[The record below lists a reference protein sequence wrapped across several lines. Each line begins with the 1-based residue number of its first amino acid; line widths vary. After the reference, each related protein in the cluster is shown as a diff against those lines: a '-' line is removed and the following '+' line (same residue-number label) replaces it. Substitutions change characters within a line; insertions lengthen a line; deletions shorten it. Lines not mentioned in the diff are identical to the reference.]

1 MQQNEMKDLIDGY
14 IKAYNAF
21 DIDAML
27 LDMHNH
33 ISFQNISD
41 GHVNLSTEGISE
53 LRNAAEQACHL
64 FKSRRQTVTDYQFSG
79 NTATVQIDFAGELSV
94 DIPDGPKAGEILK
107 LKGKSEFI
115 NPATKYIKI
124 KQHKRSLDA

>member
-21 DIDAML
+21 DVDAML
-27 LDMHNH
+27 LNMHDD
-33 ISFQNISD
+33 ISFRNISD

-53 LRNAAEQACHL
+53 LRKAAEQACHL
-64 FKSRRQTVTDYQFSG
+64 FKSRRQTITDYQFSG
-79 NTATVQIDFAGELSV
+79 DTATIQIDFTGEFSV
-94 DIPDGPKAGEILK
+94 DIPDGPKAGKIIE

-115 NPATKYIKI
+115 FKDGVIIKLTDI
-124 KQHKRSLDA
+124 S

>member
-27 LDMHNH
+27 LNMHDD
-33 ISFQNISD
+33 ISFRNISD
-41 GHVNLSTEGISE
+41 GNVNLSTEGISE
-53 LRNAAEQACHL
+53 FRKAAEQACHL
-64 FKSRRQTVTDYQFSG
+64 FKSRCQTVTDYQFARE
-79 NTATVQIDFAGELSV
+79 TATIKIDFAGELSV
-94 DIPDGPKAGEILK
+94 DIPDGPKAGEVLK

-115 NPATKYIKI
+115 FKNGSIIRLTDI
-124 KQHKRSLDA
+124 S